1 MAKTIAVCNQKGGVG
16 KTTTAVNLG
25 VGLVKEGYR
34 VLMIDADPQGD
45 LTTCLGWKNQDEMS
59 NTLAELM
66 QRNLDDEMVDLED
79 VILTNGEGVDLIPS
93 NIELSAME
101 TQLVTVMSREVCL
114 RNLIE
119 PVKEKYDYI
128 IIDCMPSLGMMTIN
142 ALTAA
147 DKVVIPVQAQYLA
160 TKGMTQL
167 IGTISKVKRCINSK
181 LDIDGIL
188 VTLADT
194 RTNFTGEIDTVIR
207 QNFGK
212 YINVYKQ
219 SIPTGI
225 AAAKASSIGQSVF
238 EYDKNSKVAAAY
250 KEFVKEVLTRDCQL
264 FQKKEKEREV
274 IM

>member
-1 MAKTIAVCNQKGGVG
+1 MAETIAICNQKGGVG

-25 VGLVKEGYR
+25 VGLVKEGYK

-66 QRNLDDEMVDLED
+66 QKNLDDEQVNLRD

-114 RNLIE
+114 RNLLE
-119 PVKEKYDYI
+119 PVKAEYDYI
-128 IIDCMPSLGMMTIN
+128 VIDCMPSLGMMTIN

-167 IGTISKVKRCINSK
+167 IGTISKVKRCINPR
-181 LDIDGIL
+181 LEIDGIL
-188 VTLADT
+188 VTLADART
-194 RTNFTGEIDTVIR
+194 RFTGEIDTVIR

-219 SIPTGI
+219 NIPTGI
-225 AAAKASSIGQSVF
+225 AAAKSSSIGQSVYEF
-238 EYDKNSKVAAAY
+238 DRDSKVAIAY
-250 KEFVKEVLTRDCQL
+250 RNFVKEVLGSDRQPSL
-264 FQKKEKEREV
+264 EKESPARC
-274 IM
+274 M